1 MVLEAIK
8 HPLVTESELANGDFP
23 WAPVL
28 WTGIVTT
35 DVALLLELI
44 ALRDVSSSDAAII
57 YTLEPV
63 LGAAF
68 AYLALGE
75 RWGPIG
81 WAGAGLI
88 VASTV
93 AAQLY
98 GKEEEPEE
106 VSVDAE

>member
-8 HPLVTESELANGDFP
+8 HPLLTESELANGDFP

-35 DVALLLELI
+35 DLCLLLELI
-44 ALRDVSSSDAAII
+44 ALRDVPSTDAAII

-68 AYLALGE
+68 AYVALGE

-81 WAGAGLI
+81 WVGAGLI
-88 VASTV
+88 VAST
-93 AAQLY
+93 AFAQLH
-98 GKEEEPEE
+98 GKEEAEE
-106 VSVDAE
+106 SVSIDAE